1 MNNAEFVKKKNH
13 KKFFIIPG
21 ALILS
26 IIGLEL
32 NVGAFLGAPIWI
44 GNIINNCFIFCFWI
58 SLGSIVNYLI
68 DRFIFNKIFGIETP
82 GQPRQRK
89 LITQLVHF
97 SILSIG
103 FGLAMKQILSPELGT
118 MVAGSGVIAIVL
130 GLALQS
136 TLSDLFAGVA
146 LNIER
151 PYKAGEWITLED
163 KTEGLVLA
171 TNWRATHIKTRTN
184 DIVIIPNSTIAKDR
198 LINRTRP
205 DLRHVTSAYIK
216 LRPGFSLEIA
226 KNEINNVLAN
236 IPGVLMTPTP
246 LITIDAY
253 SDFTCTIKIYF
264 LIEHYAEL
272 LQIQCALGGLMYEKF
287 NAHIELNKY
296 WSQCNFNAH
305 ST

>member
-1 MNNAEFVKKKNH
+1 MTTSGFTTKKTH
-13 KKFFIIPG
+13 KKFIIIPG
-21 ALILS
+21 VLLLS
-26 IIGLEL
+26 ILGHEL
-32 NVGAFLGAPIWI
+32 NLGMNSALPPWI
-44 GNIINNCFIFCFWI
+44 GNIIDNSFIFCFWI
-58 SLGSIVNYLI
+58 SLGAIVNFLI
-68 DRFIFNKIFGIETP
+68 DRFIFSKILGTETP

-97 SILSIG
+97 SILSLS

-136 TLSDLFAGVA
+136 TLADLFAGVA

-163 KTEGLVLA
+163 KTEGLVLS
-171 TNWRATHIKTRTN
+171 TNWRSTHLKTRTN

-205 DLRHVTSAYIK
+205 DFRHVTSAYLK
-216 LRPGFSLEIA
+216 LRPGFSFVVAKEEIL
-226 KNEINNVLAN
+226 IVLSK
-236 IPGVLMTPTP
+236 IPGLLMTPAP

-264 LIEHYAEL
+264 LIEHYADL
-272 LQIQCALGGLMYEKF
+272 LQIQCELGGALYEKF
-287 NAHIELNKY
+287 NNNSELNKY
-296 WSQCNFNAH
+296 WSELKLPV
-305 ST
+305 